1 MFATVVIQ
9 PIDTVKV
16 RIQIAGENLQKGSS
30 NPVTMGRKILAEEGV
45 RALYSGLDSALLRQA
60 TYTTAR
66 LGIFRS
72 LFDWR
77 KQANQ
82 GKDLPFYEKVAVA
95 LTAGMLGSVVGNPA
109 DLALIRLQADQT
121 LPVDQR
127 RNYKNV
133 VDAFKRIIKE
143 EGVLALWKGSGPTV
157 ARAMSLNAGQLATFE
172 EIKQYVTKLRGQN
185 DAITRIIAGTGSG
198 IICAC
203 VSLPFDNVKT
213 KLQKMK
219 ADANGNV
226 PYKGMIDCFQKSIAR
241 EGVTGLW
248 VGLPTFIIRIAPHTI
263 ISLFIMDWLNSTFG
277 SEAKKN

>member
-16 RIQIAGENLQKGSS
+16 RIQCAGEVGGST
-30 NPVTMGRKILAEEGV
+30 NPLSMGRKILAEEGV

-77 KQANQ
+77 KQANN
-82 GKDLPFYEKVAVA
+82 GKDLPFYEKVGVA
-95 LTAGMLGSVVGNPA
+95 LTAGMIGSIVGNPA
-109 DLALIRLQADQT
+109 DLALIRLQADST

-133 VDAFKRIIKE
+133 VDAFQRIVKE

-185 DAITRIIAGTGSG
+185 DAITRIIAGAGSG

-219 ADANGNV
+219 ADAKGNL
-226 PYKGMIDCFQKSIAR
+226 PYKGMIDCFSKSIA
-241 EGVTGLW
+241 
-248 VGLPTFIIRIAPHTI
+248 
-263 ISLFIMDWLNSTFG
+263 S
-277 SEAKKN
+277 